1 MSDYALDLDCKEL
14 VADFARAKREAVKL
28 GPAMNKMGRRAVLS
42 ARRRFESK
50 VGVDGKPWTPSL
62 KDKGETMIASGAL
75 RNMLSHQFDD
85 DGFVYGSQR
94 VYSALLHF
102 GGTVRPKTAKAL
114 AFTLNGK
121 KIFAKS
127 VTIPARPYVGFDAED
142 VANFTKILRRHISR
156 SFGNGT
162 RNSD

>member
-1 MSDYALDLDCKEL
+1 MSDYALDLDCKDL
-14 VADFARAKREAVKL
+14 VADFALAKERAVKL
-28 GPAMNKMGRRAVLS
+28 GPAMDDMGQAAVAS
-42 ARRRFESK
+42 ATKRFESK
-50 VGVDGKPWTPSL
+50 IGVDGQPWTPSL
-62 KDKGETMIASGAL
+62 KNKGETMIRRGHL
-75 RNMLSHQFDD
+75 RDSLTHRFND

-102 GGTVRPKTAKAL
+102 GGTVRPKNAKAL

-127 VTIPARPYVGFDAED
+127 VTIPARPYVGFDSED
-142 VANFTKILRRHISR
+142 VADFTKILRRHIAR

>member
-1 MSDYALDLDCKEL
+1 MSDYDLGLDCEEL
-14 VADFARAKREAVKL
+14 VADFAGAKERAVKL

-50 VGVDGKPWTPSL
+50 IGVDGKPWTPSQ

-85 DGFVYGSQR
+85 DGFVYGAQR
-94 VYSALLHF
+94 VYSALMHF
-102 GGTVRPKTAKAL
+102 GGTVRPKNARAL

-142 VANFTKILRRHISR
+142 VADFTKILQRRILR
-156 SFGNGT
+156 NFGNGN